1 MPEYFC
7 PNCMEF
13 VQQNVGL
20 CPFCGDP
27 LNLSSSDGQLP
38 IGTVLNSGSGNSY
51 LFGKLLGG
59 GGFGKTYIAKKL
71 QDGMVVAIKEYYPT
85 RCLPASRGS
94 SLVLYPVSG
103 MEDLFRKGM
112 ESFLS
117 EASMLKAI
125 NNIPSTVHVFDVFQA
140 NGTAYMVMDYLNGK
154 TLETCINMRVRFE
167 SEPLFRKVMPLMRD
181 IQRMHEAGVI
191 HRDIAPDN
199 LLVMPDGSMKLIDFG
214 CARAME
220 DGKSATVL
228 LKPGFAPIEQYQT
241 LGQGPF
247 TDVYAMAASLYYC
260 LTGVVPSPSP
270 DRLSAVLNGS
280 PDPLVPP
287 SMRGVAIK
295 PELES
300 ILMKCLGIQPQT
312 RIQTMSEVVDAVAKL
327 VKEEPAPPPV
337 PPRIVRPSPQ
347 AAPPQMQPPP
357 GVPQSQ
363 SAQQPGVPQSQFV
376 QQPMPGVRPTP
387 GVPASQFG
395 QRPGMQQP
403 QFVQPPGMPQ
413 SQGAPYRPPIPP
425 AQQPPPARGMSSGAK
440 AAVITLSVLLFLAVT
455 AIVVLLVT
463 RGG

>member
-1 MPEYFC
+1 M
-7 PNCMEF
+7 
-13 VQQNVGL
+13 
-20 CPFCGDP
+20 
-27 LNLSSSDGQLP
+27 
-38 IGTVLNSGSGNSY
+38 
-51 LFGKLLGG
+51 
-59 GGFGKTYIAKKL
+59 
-71 QDGMVVAIKEYYPT
+71 VAIKEYYPT
-85 RCLPASRGS
+85 RCLPASRGTG
-94 SLVLYPVSG
+94 LALYPVPG
-103 MEDLFRKGM
+103 MEELFNKGM

-125 NNIPSTVHVFDVFQA
+125 NSIPSAVHVFDVFRA
-140 NGTAYMVMDYLNGK
+140 NNTAYMVMDYLNGK

-167 SEPLFRKVMPLMRD
+167 PEPLFRKVMPLMRD

-199 LLVMPDGSMKLIDFG
+199 LFVMPDGSMKLIDFG

-287 SMRGVAIK
+287 SMRGVAMK

-312 RIQTMSEVVDAVAKL
+312 RIQTMREVADAVAEL

-337 PPRIVRPSPQ
+337 PPRRVMP
-347 AAPPQMQPPP
+347 PPQPGMPRPQFGQPPGMQQAMPGTGQTP
-357 GVPQSQ
+357 GVPTSQ
-363 SAQQPGVPQSQFV
+363 FAPGNGMPQSQF
-376 QQPMPGVRPTP
+376 G
-387 GVPASQFG
+387 
-395 QRPGMQQP
+395 
-403 QFVQPPGMPQ
+403 QPP
-413 SQGAPYRPPIPP
+413 QGAPYRPPVPP
-425 AQQPPPARGMSSGAK
+425 VQQPPPAQGMSSGAK
-440 AAVITLSVLLFLAVT
+440 AAIITLSVLLFLAVI